1 MPAPCFRAG
10 AVATITIL
18 VRCERMSLAET
29 VVTHVCGRAHVR
41 IYPSR
46 EALGAAA
53 ARQAAGLIQDAIAQA
68 GRARIVVATGNSQL
82 DLIGALVRRQGID
95 WNRVDIF
102 HMDEYVGIS
111 RDHPAS
117 FRKWVR
123 TRVEEKVSPGST
135 EYLEG
140 DVPDLDAEMARYARL
155 LSAGPIDLAFVGIGE
170 NGHIA
175 FNDPAVAD
183 FEDPLMVKRVVLDL
197 DCRHQQVGEG
207 HFENIDAVPREAL
220 TLTCPALFRARSWIC
235 SVPETRKAAA
245 VRNALEGPVS
255 TACPGSLVRT
265 HPHAAVYLDS
275 DSAAL
280 LAFPA
285 SKAR

>member
-1 MPAPCFRAG
+1 
-10 AVATITIL
+10 
-18 VRCERMSLAET
+18 MSLAET
-29 VVTHVCGRAHVR
+29 VITHVYGRARVQ
-41 IYPSR
+41 IYPSQ

-53 ARQAAGLIQDAIAQA
+53 AQQAAGLIQDAIAQF
-68 GRARIVVATGNSQL
+68 GRARIIVATGNSQL
-82 DLIGALVRRQGID
+82 ALIGALVRLQD
-95 WNRVDIF
+95 VEWNSVDIF

-123 TRVEEKVSPGST
+123 TGVEEMVRPGSM

-140 DVPDLDAEMARYARL
+140 DAPDLDAEMARYARL

-183 FEDPLMVKRVVLDL
+183 FEDPLMVKCVVLDP
-197 DCRHQQVGEG
+197 DCRQQQVGEG

-235 SVPETRKAAA
+235 SVPEARKAAA
-245 VRNALEGPVS
+245 VRNALEGPVAS
-255 TACPGSLVRT
+255 ACPGSLVRT
-265 HPHAAVYLDS
+265 HPNAAVYLDT
-275 DSAAL
+275 DSSSL
-280 LAFPA
+280 LAA
-285 SKAR
+285 ATAKAR